1 MVDRRSPEGT
11 ESRLRVALVI
21 TRGERGGAQVHVRD
35 LVLGL
40 RDQVRYHVYVGE
52 DGFLADE
59 LRGASIPVTLVPDLQ
74 RAVQPRADLQAV
86 RALRRHL
93 RDERPDVVHTHST
106 KAGLLGRM
114 AARSLGVPVIHT
126 AHAWSFSDGLSWKRK
141 AAAIP
146 VEWLAGRLTDRFITV
161 SEADREVGERYGV
174 VRRPQARIIHNGVP
188 ADAPAATPADVDTPV
203 IITVARLA
211 PPKDLELLLQALS
224 TVRSPF
230 HLRVVGDGPLRSA
243 LEAQAATLNLSHQIT
258 WLGTRS
264 DVPQQLAEAHLF
276 ALVSKQ
282 EGFPIAILEAM
293 RAGLPVVASDVGG
306 VREAVQPERS
316 GLLVPRG
323 DARVLADALE
333 ALLTDSARREAMG
346 QAGRADFARRF
357 SAHQMCR
364 ATLDVYRELVPAP
377 RGAA

>member
-1 MVDRRSPEGT
+1 M
-11 ESRLRVALVI
+11 
-21 TRGERGGAQVHVRD
+21 
-35 LVLGL
+35 
-40 RDQVRYHVYVGE
+40 
-52 DGFLADE
+52 
-59 LRGASIPVTLVPDLQ
+59 
-74 RAVQPRADLQAV
+74 
-86 RALRRHL
+86 
-93 RDERPDVVHTHST
+93 
-106 KAGLLGRM
+106 
-114 AARSLGVPVIHT
+114 
-126 AHAWSFSDGLSWKRK
+126 
-141 AAAIP
+141 
-146 VEWLAGRLTDRFITV
+146 EWLAGRLTDRFITV

-211 PPKDLELLLQALS
+211 PPKDLALLLQALS

-264 DVPQQLAEAHLF
+264 DVPQHLAEAHLF
-276 ALVSKQ
+276 ALVSRQ

-306 VREAVQPERS
+306 VREAVQPERT

-323 DARVLADALE
+323 DAGALADALE
-333 ALLTDSARREAMG
+333 ALLADSARREAMG

-364 ATLDVYRELVPAP
+364 ATLDVYRELAPAP
-377 RGAA
+377 SGAA